1 METQAKE
8 SKVRTRLLKRDYNEE
23 LEEIAESK
31 SFEKESQ
38 NLLLSMLYKV
48 EGAYDDYEIVKRKV
62 PSKEK
67 FLENILNIVKK
78 DCNEIQI
85 AKPNSLLEKELESS
99 KCKILEKNGKQKIII
114 FPNEKVVLYSIIKAS
129 MDKND
134 TKLTLDERA
143 ILSAI
148 QIGKCIAYSEAI
160 RDFNGYAWSTVKREI
175 ESIECN
181 VIYTNLIYLLG
192 DEKVSSFNSSNI
204 HKLKKY
210 ISEELYNEIKG
221 NAIKFYL
228 FYNKDEMEKIHERI
242 NSNKQMLKEM
252 EMQKQFVE
260 SISNSK
266 KSTVFRIG
274 KIDELLNN
282 PQILRKEY
290 VAKNKNLPDNKKIFS
305 VSHYEED
312 LQNERKG
319 LVKQLE
325 KYSKLQNP
333 IQYVKIKTNLE
344 EEIKCYTDLDK
355 VNITNMQKIFL
366 RDFRNKLKTIDNRLD
381 IIDYI
386 YQIRYLKF
394 LPINKKE
401 RMKDR
406 IDFSEI
412 ERDVIEKAIKNDVI
426 TPISNNID
434 TDYNLIKS
442 IFDSR
447 TINLEELYIRL
458 SVESGKLKAEIFD
471 GEMIDSTNYI
481 ELKRNSNVQ
490 IRKTKKVKIFN

>member
-1 METQAKE
+1 M
-8 SKVRTRLLKRDYNEE
+8 RTRLLKRDYNEE

-31 SFEKESQ
+31 RFEKESQ

-48 EGAYDDYEIVKRKV
+48 EGAYDDYAMVKRKV
-62 PSKEK
+62 PSKET

-78 DCNEIQI
+78 NCNEIQI

-99 KCKILEKNGKQKIII
+99 KCKILQKDGKQKIII

-129 MDKND
+129 IDKDD
-134 TKLTLDERA
+134 TKLSLDEKA

-148 QIGKCIAYSEAI
+148 QIGKCISYAETI
-160 RDFNGYAWSTVKREI
+160 RDFNGYAWATVKKEI

-210 ISEELYNEIKG
+210 ISEDLYSEIKR

-228 FYNKDEMEKIHERI
+228 FYNEDEKERIHEKII
-242 NSNKQMLKEM
+242 ANKQMLKEM
-252 EMQKQFVE
+252 EMQKKFVE
-260 SISNSK
+260 SISNGK
-266 KSTVFRIG
+266 KNTVFRIG
-274 KIDELLNN
+274 RIDELLSN
-282 PQILRKEY
+282 PQILRREY
-290 VAKNKNLPDNKKIFS
+290 VEKNKNLPDDKKIFS

-312 LQNERKG
+312 LQNERKI
-319 LVKQLE
+319 LVNKLE
-325 KYSKLQNP
+325 EYNKLQNP
-333 IQYVKIKTNLE
+333 IQYVKIKTDLE
-344 EEIKCYTDLDK
+344 EEIKCYADLDK
-355 VNITNMQKIFL
+355 ITIANMQEIFL
-366 RDFRNKLKTIDNRLD
+366 RDFSDKIKTKDNRLD

-401 RMKDR
+401 QMKDR
-406 IDFSEI
+406 IDFSQI
-412 ERDVIEKAIKNDVI
+412 ERDTIEKAIKNDVI

-434 TDYNLIKS
+434 TDYNLLKS
-442 IFDSR
+442 IFDSK

-471 GEMIDSTNYI
+471 GDMIDSINYI

>member
-1 METQAKE
+1 M
-8 SKVRTRLLKRDYNEE
+8 RTRLLKRDYNEE

-48 EGAYDDYEIVKRKV
+48 EGAYDDYKIVKRKV

-78 DCNEIQI
+78 NCDEIKI

-99 KCKILEKNGKQKIII
+99 KCKILHKDGNQKIII
-114 FPNEKVVLYSIIKAS
+114 FPNEKVALYSIIKAS
-129 MDKND
+129 IDKNYI
-134 TKLTLDERA
+134 KLNLDERA
-143 ILSAI
+143 ILWAI
-148 QIGKCIAYSEAI
+148 QIGKCISYSETI

-175 ESIECN
+175 ENIECN
-181 VIYTNLIYLLG
+181 VIYTDLIYLLG
-192 DEKVSSFNSSNI
+192 DEKVNAFNSSNI
-204 HKLKKY
+204 NKLKKY
-210 ISEELYNEIKG
+210 ISEEFYNELKQ
-221 NAIKFYL
+221 NAIKSYL
-228 FYNKDEMEKIHERI
+228 AYNEEEKRI
-242 NSNKQMLKEM
+242 INEKLFTNKKMIE
-252 EMQKQFVE
+252 EMQIQDKFVE
-260 SISNSK
+260 NVSSRK
-266 KSTVFRIG
+266 KDTVSRIG
-274 KIDELLNN
+274 KIDELLSN
-282 PQILRKEY
+282 PQLLRKEY
-290 VAKNKNLPDNKKIFS
+290 VEKNKELPDDKKIFS

-312 LQNERKG
+312 LQNERKE

-325 KYSKLQNP
+325 EFSKLQNP
-333 IQYVKIKTNLE
+333 IKYVKIKTNLE
-344 EEIKCYTDLDK
+344 EEIKYYTNLEK
-355 VNITNMQKIFL
+355 INISNMQKVFL
-366 RDFRNKLKTIDNRLD
+366 HDFYNKLKIEDNRLN

-386 YQIRYLKF
+386 YEIRYLKF

-406 IDFSEI
+406 VNFSEI
-412 ERDVIEKAIKNDVI
+412 ERDIIQKAIDKDII

-434 TDYNLIKS
+434 TDYNLLKS
-442 IFDSR
+442 IFNSK

-458 SVESGKLKAEIFD
+458 SVESKNLKSEIYD

-490 IRKTKKVKIFN
+490 IRKTRKVRIFN